1 MNRIVK
7 IIVIALLMIITG
19 FGYLVIRNTFI
30 VPGDNKPYE
39 PDTPAPAPHDGVFTS
54 EHGTMTF
61 NGDDE
66 TIIVSFD
73 DTLADLIGISA
84 GEHEMK
90 YEFLSGD
97 LPPHG
102 SVPIRYDVAHE
113 LSIYTDEDQYIIRVG
128 IASDDGKT
136 ATVGTDMVTEE
147 RIPLLFRDDR
157 GSFSVIFYK

>member
-7 IIVIALLMIITG
+7 IIAIALLIIMAAIG
-19 FGYLVIRNTFI
+19 FLVIKNTFI
-30 VPGDNKPYE
+30 VPGDNSPYD
-39 PDTPAPAPHDGVFTS
+39 PGTPAPAPHDGVFTS

-66 TIIVSFD
+66 TIIVNFD

-113 LSIYTDEDQYIIRVG
+113 LSIYTDEDRHIIQVG

-136 ATVGTDMVTEE
+136 VTVGTDMVTEE

-157 GSFSVIFYK
+157 RSFSVIFYK

>member
-7 IIVIALLMIITG
+7 IIAIALLIIMAAIG
-19 FGYLVIRNTFI
+19 FLVIKNTFI
-30 VPGDNKPYE
+30 VPGDNSPYD
-39 PDTPAPAPHDGVFTS
+39 PGTPAPAPHDGVFTS

-66 TIIVSFD
+66 TIIVNFD

-113 LSIYTDEDQYIIRVG
+113 LRFSTDKDSYVVRVG
-128 IASDDGKT
+128 IAAEDGST
-136 ATVGTDMVTEE
+136 ATVGRDMVTEE
-147 RIPLLFRDDR
+147 RIPLLFQGEK
-157 GSFSVIFYK
+157 GSFSVIFNK